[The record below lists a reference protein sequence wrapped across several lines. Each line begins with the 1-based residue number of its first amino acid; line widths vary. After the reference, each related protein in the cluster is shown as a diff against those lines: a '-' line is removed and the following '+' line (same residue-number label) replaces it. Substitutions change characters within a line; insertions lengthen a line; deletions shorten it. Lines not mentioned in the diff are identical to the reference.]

1 MQSISKLWWRKESLI
16 TALLV
21 LPAVSFLIIWFVL
34 PMGKLLGLSFSAPE
48 GPFFAYHEILSNEV
62 YSQVFFNTLIIALNV
77 TGICILL
84 AYPTAYV
91 LSCLKGNALSVVLYC
106 VLFPFWT
113 SVLVRTFSWMLLLEK
128 SGPVNRFLLNTG
140 IIGEPVSLLFNNT
153 GVYIGMVHVLLPY
166 ALLPIYA
173 SMSSLDKR
181 LLLASEGLGAS
192 PFVTFI
198 RVYFPLTL
206 PGVTAGAAFVFLLA
220 LGFFITP
227 ALLGGLQNLTVS
239 MLIDMF
245 VSERLVWSLASAA
258 SFCLLFIIIFL
269 IVVVSRFLRW
279 GHLLAMR

>member
-1 MQSISKLWWRKESLI
+1 
-16 TALLV
+16 
-21 LPAVSFLIIWFVL
+21 
-34 PMGKLLGLSFSAPE
+34 MGKLLGLSFSAPE

-91 LSCLKGNALSVVLYC
+91 LSCLKGNALSAVLYC

-198 RVYFPLTL
+198 RVYLPLTL